1 MQRPS
6 GLNVGDLYDN
16 SHQMNMNVLSAEEHG
31 SSRIVR
37 ERRQIVRFSEPEKQF
52 FTTLVEGVEQPV
64 ASSNHSI
71 IESTLV
77 TENEQ
82 ERSENGRARSHDG
95 KNTTKQRGR
104 PKLNII
110 DSTLAEVNNFSIT
123 VAECGADIDY

>member
-1 MQRPS
+1 
-6 GLNVGDLYDN
+6 
-16 SHQMNMNVLSAEEHG
+16 MNVLSAEEHG

-77 TENEQ
+77 RENEQ
-82 ERSENGRARSHDG
+82 ERSENGRAGNHD
-95 KNTTKQRGR
+95 KNSVKQRGR
-104 PKLNII
+104 PRVNITG
-110 DSTLAEVNNFSIT
+110 STQAEVGNFSIT
-123 VAECGADIDY
+123 VVVVGGADIDY

>member
-1 MQRPS
+1 MQRPF
-6 GLNVGDLYDN
+6 GLNVGELYDN
-16 SHQMNMNVLSAEEHG
+16 SYQMNMNVLSAEERG

-52 FTTLVEGVEQPV
+52 CTTLVEGVEQPV
-64 ASSNHSI
+64 TSSGHSI
-71 IESTLV
+71 IEPTLV

-95 KNTTKQRGR
+95 KNTKQRGR